1 MTRRVAVKIA
11 YEGEGFSGS
20 QYQPGLRTV
29 EGEVLSNL
37 SLISGGRDSEWFNF
51 KCASRTDAGVNSLG
65 NVIVFNTEIHNDREL
80 LKGLNA
86 VSKGVYYRS
95 IADVDESFNPRWA
108 NSRIYKYVLKSD
120 GMDRGTVEACLKLF
134 EGRHD
139 FKNFCKQDGK
149 PTEAN
154 IESISLE
161 WGEGTAIIRFQAR
174 YFLWHLIRRIVGAVN
189 AVGRGD
195 ASIQD
200 AERALNGDSISFG
213 TARADALTLVDI
225 EYKGVEF
232 SVPDDGLLDGAI
244 DEELFRCSLRRLF
257 FSSL

>member
-11 YEGEGFSGS
+11 YMGEGFNGS
-20 QYQPGLRTV
+20 QFQPGLRTV
-29 EGEVLSNL
+29 EGEILSNL
-37 SLISGGRDSEWFNF
+37 SLISGGKETEWFNF

-108 NSRIYKYVLKSD
+108 NSRIYKYVLRSE
-120 GMDRGTVEACLKLF
+120 GMDRDAVEKCLKIF
-134 EGRHD
+134 EGKHD

-149 PTEAN
+149 PTETE

-161 WGEGTAIIRFQAR
+161 WGEGTAVIRFQAR
-174 YFLWHLIRRIVGAVN
+174 FFLWHLIRRIVGAAG

-195 ASIQD
+195 ASLKD
-200 AERALNGDSISFG
+200 VETALNGGGVSFG

-225 EYKGVEF
+225 VYKGLEF
-232 SVPDDGLLDGAI
+232 NVPDDSILDDAI
-244 DEELFRCSLRRLF
+244 DEELFRCSLRKIF